1 MSKSKLITSGYI
13 KSIVGASLF
22 EDQAQKDITTD
33 LLVSKNSITSAKIIA
48 NEDGIIGGL
57 DFADEAF
64 KQIDKKTKFKKK
76 IQEGSSIKKGEI
88 IAEIKGLTGS
98 ILKSERTAINFL
110 GLISGIATKT
120 NYYVNLVKEYKTK
133 ICCTRKTLPTLRVI
147 QKYAVTL
154 GGGLNNRFNLFDEIF
169 IKDNHISASQNIFDL
184 VQNALRLNRS
194 GKIITVEVDNLTQLE
209 TIQALNFNRLLLD
222 NMKPDE
228 IKKAL
233 SMVGNKYETEAS
245 GGITELTIRAYAE
258 TGVHFISVGALTH
271 SVKSLDLSL
280 IAEF

>member
-1 MSKSKLITSGYI
+1 MSKSKLITNVYI
-13 KSIVGASLF
+13 KNVVVAALF

-33 LLVSKNSITSAKIIA
+33 LLVNKNSITSAKIVA

-57 DFADEAF
+57 DFADESF
-64 KQIDKKTKFKKK
+64 KQIDKKTKFKRQF
-76 IQEGSSIKKGEI
+76 QEGTNIKKNDV

-110 GLISGIATKT
+110 SLISGIATKT
-120 NYYVNLVKEYKTK
+120 NYYVNLTKEYKTK
-133 ICCTRKTLPTLRVI
+133 ICCTRKTLPTLRII

-154 GGGLNNRFNLFDEIF
+154 GGGTNNRLNLFDEIF

-184 VQNALRLNRS
+184 VQNALRLNRA
-194 GKIITVEVDNLTQLE
+194 GKVITVEVDTINQLE
-209 TIQALNFNRLLLD
+209 LIQMLNFNRLLLD

-233 SMVGNKYETEAS
+233 TLVGNKYETEAS
-245 GGITELTIRAYAE
+245 GNINEKNIIDYAK
-258 TGVHFISVGALTH
+258 TGVNRISIGKLTH
-271 SVKSLDLSL
+271 SPKNLDISLN
-280 IAEF
+280 F

>member
-33 LLVSKNSITSAKIIA
+33 LLVNKSSITSAKIIA

-64 KQIDKKTKFKKK
+64 KQIDKKTKLKKK
-76 IQEGSSIKKGEI
+76 FQEGSSIKKGDI

-120 NYYVNLVKEYKTK
+120 HY
-133 ICCTRKTLPTLRVI
+133 ICAACSSCSSCARRWARRSSGWTCSCAGGVYRSRCRRENWPGRLARR
-147 QKYAVTL
+147 YA
-154 GGGLNNRFNLFDEIF
+154 
-169 IKDNHISASQNIFDL
+169 
-184 VQNALRLNRS
+184 
-194 GKIITVEVDNLTQLE
+194 
-209 TIQALNFNRLLLD
+209 
-222 NMKPDE
+222 
-228 IKKAL
+228 
-233 SMVGNKYETEAS
+233 
-245 GGITELTIRAYAE
+245 
-258 TGVHFISVGALTH
+258 
-271 SVKSLDLSL
+271 
-280 IAEF
+280 

>member
-1 MSKSKLITSGYI
+1 MSKSKLFTSGYI
-13 KSIVGASLF
+13 KSIVGTTLF
-22 EDQAQKDITTD
+22 EDQAQKDITTE
-33 LLVSKNSITSAKIIA
+33 LLVNKNSITSAKIAA

-57 DFADEAF
+57 DFAEESF

-76 IQEGSSIKKGEI
+76 FHEGSSIKKREI

-154 GGGLNNRFNLFDEIF
+154 GGGLNNRLNLFDEIF
-169 IKDNHISASQNIFDL
+169 IKDNHISAFQNIFDL

-194 GKIITVEVDNLTQLE
+194 GKTITVEVDNLTQLE

-233 SMVGNKYETEAS
+233 NMIGDKYETEAS
-245 GGITELTIRAYAE
+245 GNISEKNIIDYAK
-258 TGVHFISVGALTH
+258 TGVNRISIGRLTH
-271 SVKSLDLSL
+271 SPQNLDISLN
-280 IAEF
+280 FN

>member
-1 MSKSKLITSGYI
+1 MSKSKLITGGYI
-13 KSIVGASLF
+13 KSIVGSALF

-33 LLVSKNSITSAKIIA
+33 LLVNKNSISSAKIIA

-57 DFADEAF
+57 DFAEESF
-64 KQIDKKTKFKKK
+64 KQIDKKTKFKRKL
-76 IQEGSSIKKGEI
+76 QEGAHIKKNDVIG
-88 IAEIKGLTGS
+88 EIKGLTGS

-120 NYYVNLVKEYKTK
+120 DYYVNLVKEYKTK

-147 QKYAVTL
+147 QKYAVNL
-154 GGGLNNRFNLFDEIF
+154 GGGTNNRLNLFDEIF

-184 VQNALRLNRS
+184 VQNALRLNRN
-194 GKIITVEVDNLTQLE
+194 GKIITVEVDTISQLE
-209 TIQALNFNRLLLD
+209 LIQMLNFNRLLLD

-233 SMVGNKYETEAS
+233 ALVGNKYETEAS
-245 GGITELTIRAYAE
+245 GNINEKNIIDYAK
-258 TGVHFISVGALTH
+258 TGVNRISIGRLTH
-271 SVKSLDLSL
+271 SPQNLDISLN
-280 IAEF
+280 F

>member
-1 MSKSKLITSGYI
+1 MSKLKLITSGYI
-13 KSIVGASLF
+13 KSIVGAALF

-33 LLVSKNSITSAKIIA
+33 LLVNKNSITSAKIVA

-57 DFADEAF
+57 DFAEESF
-64 KQIDKKTKFKKK
+64 KQIDKKTKFKRKL
-76 IQEGSSIKKGEI
+76 QEGAHIKKNDVI
-88 IAEIKGLTGS
+88 TEIKGLTGS

-147 QKYAVTL
+147 QKYAVAL
-154 GGGLNNRFNLFDEIF
+154 GGGTNNRLNLFDEIF

-184 VQNALRLNRS
+184 VQNALRLNRN
-194 GKIITVEVDNLTQLE
+194 GKIITVEVDTISQLE
-209 TIQALNFNRLLLD
+209 LIQMLNFNRLLLD

-233 SMVGNKYETEAS
+233 TLVGNKYETEAS
-245 GGITELTIRAYAE
+245 GNINEKNIIDYAK
-258 TGVHFISVGALTH
+258 TGVNRISIGRLTH
-271 SVKSLDLSL
+271 SPQNLDISLN
-280 IAEF
+280 F

>member
-76 IQEGSSIKKGEI
+76 VQEGSSIKKGNI
-88 IAEIKGLTGS
+88 IGEIKGLTGS

-120 NYYVNLVKEYKTK
+120 HYYVNLVKEYKTK
-133 ICCTRKTLPTLRVI
+133 ICCTRKTLPTLRAV

-154 GGGLNNRFNLFDEIF
+154 GGGINNRF

-194 GKIITVEVDNLTQLE
+194 GKVITVEVDNLTQLE
-209 TIQALNFNRLLLD
+209 EIQTLNFNRLLLD

-233 SMVGNKYETEAS
+233 NMIGNKYETEAS
-245 GGITELTIRAYAE
+245 GNITDKNILDYAR
-258 TGVHFISVGALTH
+258 TGVNRISIGRLTH
-271 SVKSLDLSL
+271 SPQNLDISLN
-280 IAEF
+280 FN

>member
-22 EDQAQKDITTD
+22 EDQAQKDITTE
-33 LLVSKNSITSAKIIA
+33 LLVNKYSITSAKIVA
-48 NEDGIIGGL
+48 TEDGIIGGL
-57 DFADEAF
+57 DFAEESF

-154 GGGLNNRFNLFDEIF
+154 GGGLNNRFNLFD
-169 IKDNHISASQNIFDL
+169 L

-209 TIQALNFNRLLLD
+209 TIQSLNFNRLLLD

-233 SMVGNKYETEAS
+233 NMIGNKYETEAS
-245 GGITELTIRAYAE
+245 GNITEKNIIDYAK
-258 TGVHFISVGALTH
+258 TGVNRISIGRLTH
-271 SVKSLDLSL
+271 SPQNLDISLN
-280 IAEF
+280 FN

>member
-1 MSKSKLITSGYI
+1 MLVIGLCLREI
-13 KSIVGASLF
+13 L
-22 EDQAQKDITTD
+22 DII
-33 LLVSKNSITSAKIIA
+33 L
-48 NEDGIIGGL
+48 
-57 DFADEAF
+57 AF
-64 KQIDKKTKFKKK
+64 LKTC
-76 IQEGSSIKKGEI
+76 
-88 IAEIKGLTGS
+88 
-98 ILKSERTAINFL
+98 
-110 GLISGIATKT
+110 KT

-233 SMVGNKYETEAS
+233 NMIGNKYETEAS
-245 GGITELTIRAYAE
+245 GNITEKNIVDYAK
-258 TGVHFISVGALTH
+258 TGVNRISIGRLTH
-271 SVKSLDLSL
+271 SPQNLDISLN
-280 IAEF
+280 FN

>member
-22 EDQAQKDITTD
+22 EDQAQKDITTE
-33 LLVSKNSITSAKIIA
+33 LLVNKNSITLAKIVA
-48 NEDGIIGGL
+48 NEDGIVGGL
-57 DFADEAF
+57 DFAEESF

-76 IQEGSSIKKGEI
+76 IQEGSSIKKREI

-184 VQNALRLNRS
+184 VQNALRLNRN
-194 GKIITVEVDNLTQLE
+194 GKIITVEVDNITQLE

-233 SMVGNKYETEAS
+233 NMIGDKYETEAS
-245 GGITELTIRAYAE
+245 GNISEKNIIDYAK
-258 TGVHFISVGALTH
+258 TGVNRISIGRLTH
-271 SVKSLDLSL
+271 SPQNLDISLN
-280 IAEF
+280 FN

>member
-1 MSKSKLITSGYI
+1 MSKSKLITGGYI
-13 KSIVGASLF
+13 KSIVGAALF

-33 LLVSKNSITSAKIIA
+33 LLVNKNSITSAKIVA

-57 DFADEAF
+57 DFAEESF
-64 KQIDKKTKFKKK
+64 KQIDKKTKFKRKL
-76 IQEGSSIKKGEI
+76 QEGAHIKKNDVIG
-88 IAEIKGLTGS
+88 EIKGLTGS

-120 NYYVNLVKEYKTK
+120 DYYVNLVKEYKTK

-147 QKYAVTL
+147 QKYAVNL
-154 GGGLNNRFNLFDEIF
+154 GGGTNNRLNLFDEIF

-184 VQNALRLNRS
+184 VQNALRLNRN
-194 GKIITVEVDNLTQLE
+194 GKIITVEVDTISQLE
-209 TIQALNFNRLLLD
+209 LIQMLNFNRLLLD

-233 SMVGNKYETEAS
+233 ALVGNKYETEAS
-245 GGITELTIRAYAE
+245 GNINEKNIIDYAK
-258 TGVHFISVGALTH
+258 TGVNRISIGRLTH
-271 SVKSLDLSL
+271 SPQNLDISLN
-280 IAEF
+280 F

>member
-33 LLVSKNSITSAKIIA
+33 LLVNKNSITSAKIIA

-76 IQEGSSIKKGEI
+76 IQEGSFIKKGDI

-120 NYYVNLVKEYKTK
+120 HYYVNLVKEYKTK
-133 ICCTRKTLPTLRVI
+133 ICCTRKTLPTLRAI

-154 GGGLNNRFNLFDEIF
+154 GGGTNNRFNLFDEIF

-194 GKIITVEVDNLTQLE
+194 GKIITVEVDTLSQLE
-209 TIQALNFNRLLLD
+209 TIQTLNFNRLLLD

-233 SMVGNKYETEAS
+233 SMVGSKYETEAS
-245 GGITELTIRAYAE
+245 GNINDKNILDYAK
-258 TGVHFISVGALTH
+258 TGVNRISIGRLTH
-271 SVKSLDLSL
+271 SPQNLDISLN
-280 IAEF
+280 FN

>member
-1 MSKSKLITSGYI
+1 MSKSKLFTSGYI
-13 KSIVGASLF
+13 KSIVGTTLF
-22 EDQAQKDITTD
+22 EDQAQKDITTE
-33 LLVSKNSITSAKIIA
+33 LLVNKNSITSAKIVA

-57 DFADEAF
+57 DFAEESF
-64 KQIDKKTKFKKK
+64 KQIDKKTKFRKK
-76 IQEGSSIKKGEI
+76 IQEGSSIKKREI

-169 IKDNHISASQNIFDL
+169 IKDNHISPSQNIFDL

-233 SMVGNKYETEAS
+233 NMIGDKYETEAS
-245 GGITELTIRAYAE
+245 GNISEKNIIDYAK
-258 TGVHFISVGALTH
+258 TGVNRISIGRLTH
-271 SVKSLDLSL
+271 SPQNLDISLN
-280 IAEF
+280 FN

>member
-33 LLVSKNSITSAKIIA
+33 LLVNKNSITSAKIIA

-76 IQEGSSIKKGEI
+76 IQEGSFIKKGDI

-120 NYYVNLVKEYKTK
+120 HYY
-133 ICCTRKTLPTLRVI
+133 
-147 QKYAVTL
+147 
-154 GGGLNNRFNLFDEIF
+154 
-169 IKDNHISASQNIFDL
+169 
-184 VQNALRLNRS
+184 
-194 GKIITVEVDNLTQLE
+194 
-209 TIQALNFNRLLLD
+209 
-222 NMKPDE
+222 
-228 IKKAL
+228 
-233 SMVGNKYETEAS
+233 
-245 GGITELTIRAYAE
+245 
-258 TGVHFISVGALTH
+258 
-271 SVKSLDLSL
+271 VKSL
-280 IAEF
+280 

>member
-22 EDQAQKDITTD
+22 EDQAQKDITTE
-33 LLVSKNSITSAKIIA
+33 LLVNKNSITSAKIVA

-57 DFADEAF
+57 DFAEESF

-110 GLISGIATKT
+110 GLISGVATKT

-147 QKYAVTL
+147 QK
-154 GGGLNNRFNLFDEIF
+154 
-169 IKDNHISASQNIFDL
+169 NIFDL

-233 SMVGNKYETEAS
+233 NMIGNKYETEAS
-245 GGITELTIRAYAE
+245 GNITEKNIIDYAK
-258 TGVHFISVGALTH
+258 TGVNRISIGRLTH
-271 SVKSLDLSL
+271 SPQNLDISLN
-280 IAEF
+280 FN

>member
-1 MSKSKLITSGYI
+1 MSKSKLITNVYI
-13 KSIVGASLF
+13 KNVVVAALF

-33 LLVSKNSITSAKIIA
+33 LLVNKNSITSAKIVA

-57 DFADEAF
+57 DFAEESF
-64 KQIDKKTKFKKK
+64 KQIDKKTKFKRKF
-76 IQEGSSIKKGEI
+76 QEGTNIKKNDV

-110 GLISGIATKT
+110 SLISGIATKT

-133 ICCTRKTLPTLRVI
+133 ICCTRKTLPTLRII

-154 GGGLNNRFNLFDEIF
+154 GGGTNNRLNLFDEIF

-184 VQNALRLNRS
+184 VQNALRLNRA
-194 GKIITVEVDNLTQLE
+194 GKVITVEVDTINQLE
-209 TIQALNFNRLLLD
+209 LIQMLNFNRLLLD

-233 SMVGNKYETEAS
+233 TLVGNKYETEAS
-245 GGITELTIRAYAE
+245 GNINEKNIIDYAK
-258 TGVHFISVGALTH
+258 TGVNRISIGKLTH
-271 SVKSLDLSL
+271 SPKNLDISLN
-280 IAEF
+280 F